1 MRYVQAAVHLRFRPP
16 SRERRDGVE
25 GDLNIR
31 EVSMIARPKTF
42 IAVVSMVSL
51 LAPAGPATPAF
62 AQATR
67 PRVLYVSNLG
77 SDPGSATVAMFTVDR
92 QTGSLSP
99 LADPVPAGAGPRGVV
114 ATPDGRF
121 VYVADTDGGQMLVYS
136 VGKSGKL
143 TALETVPTDGDPFGL
158 AMAPDGRTL
167 YAAAQGTD
175 QVAVFPVGPDG
186 RLGQQV
192 SVASGGKNPR
202 GVAVSPDGRFVYV
215 TNGLRDPAVP
225 GTLAV
230 FAVTGDG
237 HLPLKLLTSIEIGRF
252 GASITISP
260 DGRFLYAES
269 QATNQIRGYRRSAD
283 GLLAELPG
291 SPFASPNDP
300 EGIAITPDAR
310 HIYTAATGQMPN
322 GTPGGPGNVQGFNA
336 QPSGSLGPARLFEA
350 GQLPNALALSP
361 SARFL
366 YAGNGDSSDI
376 TAYAIGPDGTLRQIP
391 GSPFKGLD
399 SPAFQA
405 MAMLPNQGPTAR
417 FSAKP
422 GTPAR
427 FDATAS
433 ADPDGRVARYDW
445 EFGDGTVLAN
455 GGPTPTHT
463 YTRPGTFT
471 VTLTVTD
478 DEGCSDHQV
487 FTGQSTLCTGSPA
500 ARTSQTIKN

>member
-1 MRYVQAAVHLRFRPP
+1 MLAQ
-16 SRERRDGVE
+16 
-25 GDLNIR
+25 
-31 EVSMIARPKTF
+31 PKTF
-42 IAVVSMVSL
+42 IAVASMVSL
-51 LAPAGPATPAF
+51 LAPAVLAAPAF
-62 AQATR
+62 GQATR
-67 PRVLYVSNLG
+67 PRVLYVTNLG
-77 SDPGSATVAMFTVDR
+77 SDLTPPTVSMFTVDR
-92 QTGSLSP
+92 QTGALSQ
-99 LADPVPAGAGPRGVV
+99 LAKPIPAGAGPRGVV

-121 VYVADTDGGQMLVYS
+121 VYVADSDGGQMLVYS
-136 VGKSGKL
+136 VGKSGTL
-143 TALETVPTDGDPFGL
+143 TPLETVKTDGDPFGL

-167 YAAAQGTD
+167 YAGAQGTN

-192 SVASGGKNPR
+192 SLPSGGTNPR

-215 TNGLRDPAVP
+215 TNGVRDPAVP

-230 FAVTGDG
+230 FAVTDG
-237 HLPLKLLTSIEIGRF
+237 GNLPLKLLTSIEIGRF
-252 GASITISP
+252 GAGITISA

-269 QATNQIRGYRRSAD
+269 QATNQIRGYRRSTD

-300 EGIAITPDAR
+300 EGIAITPDAQ
-310 HIYTAATGQMPN
+310 HIYAAATGQMSD
-322 GTPGGPGNVQGFNA
+322 GTPGGPGNVQAFTA
-336 QPSGSLGPARLFEA
+336 QPGGSLGPARLFEA
-350 GQLPNALALSP
+350 GRLPDSLALSP

-366 YAGNGDSSDI
+366 YAANGNSSDI
-376 TAYAIGPDGTLRQIP
+376 TAYAIGAGGALRQIP
-391 GSPFKGLD
+391 GSPFAGLD
-399 SPAFQA
+399 SPGFQA

-417 FSAKP
+417 FSGQP
-422 GTPAR
+422 GTPAH

-445 EFGDGTVLAN
+445 DFGDGTVLPN
-455 GGPTPTHT
+455 GGPTPSHI

-487 FTGQSTLCTGSPA
+487 FTGQYTLCNGSPA
-500 ARTSQTIKN
+500 ARTSQTMTN